1 MFCTAFQPVLKHFF
15 WRGNKCLLLHA
26 HVVTFCTLLSLA
38 FWFLPLESPR
48 SISHRPSQQHFLCDI
63 KLCLLTLTFNHDMDS
78 FKLNKHAK
86 YLDQKLCHSKVT
98 ILHTQIDIHTNKH
111 THPPHIRP
119 TGCFFRTITFVVNIG
134 CTKTQRFVTSILIFV
149 AVVYRVSGLCS
160 TINL

>member
-1 MFCTAFQPVLKHFF
+1 MPLAACTRSDSLFSVIS
-15 WRGNKCLLLHA
+15 CLLIFA
-26 HVVTFCTLLSLA
+26 TRKPSLDFA
-38 FWFLPLESPR
+38 PT
-48 SISHRPSQQHFLCDI
+48 ISTTFLCDI

-111 THPPHIRP
+111 THPPYIRP

-134 CTKTQRFVTSILIFV
+134 CTKTQRFVTSILIHVFV
-149 AVVYRVSGLCS
+149 AVVYRVSGLRS
-160 TINL
+160 AINL